1 MGTQLRTESSMGL
14 VSFAVL
20 TPLTPL
26 LPQPPIHSVLACS
39 ALASARLP
47 SGALVPPTEGRW
59 HAGRRNCHRALRGRG
74 WQLQPGHKPGL
85 RDYTGARQAPV
96 RPGSRLTRAT
106 REPRGAERRQ
116 IQRWALGGSRHW
128 SLQPRRASAHQAGSG
143 GRCWKQYHAQ
153 GPPRAVRGPR
163 APGTITFFE
172 ELRVNHQDQEAA
184 ERGPCECP
192 ERLQELHR
200 GVPTRPTPPK
210 SRSEG
215 PGAASA
221 PRWVQPP
228 RPPDRALHPPP
239 TPRSAATGGATPGGD
254 LCLLGRGRGRREG
267 GRRGGGGRG
276 RGG

>member
-1 MGTQLRTESSMGL
+1 MRRE
-14 VSFAVL
+14 VAD
-20 TPLTPL
+20 
-26 LPQPPIHSVLACS
+26 S
-39 ALASARLP
+39 ALG
-47 SGALVPPTEGRW
+47 SGEA
-59 HAGRRNCHRALRGRG
+59 HAT
-74 WQLQPGHKPGL
+74 GHSGP
-85 RDYTGARQAPV
+85 A
-96 RPGSRLTRAT
+96 
-106 REPRGAERRQ
+106 EPRPTTLAVVEG
-116 IQRWALGGSRHW
+116 
-128 SLQPRRASAHQAGSG
+128 AGSSITRRDRREQCG
-143 GRCWKQYHAQ
+143 
-153 GPPRAVRGPR
+153 GPR